1 MDIAN
6 YYPQLLTDQLN
17 NAHVILIVILLIV
30 LILLLIYLFTVFRKL
45 KIIFSKV
52 DYLVEDVTY
61 KLELMNSTVETI
73 VKISN
78 YVDTFEAITKRN
90 VKAMARLAIRNRD
103 FAYKLFDKLKDF
115 ANKDNADNMA
125 KKTNKKT
132 PPQNKKTTAKKT
144 NVKPNLSKKGS
155 K

>member
-1 MDIAN
+1 MNIKN
-6 YYPQLLTDQLN
+6 YNFLLLTDKSNSTKMVL
-17 NAHVILIVILLIV
+17 VIILLIV

-52 DYLVEDVTY
+52 NYLVEDVTY

-78 YVDTFEAITKRN
+78 YIDTFEAITKRN
-90 VKAMARLAIRNRD
+90 VKAMTRLAIRNRD
-103 FAYKLFDKLKDF
+103 FAYKLFDKLKEFSEKDSKKEY
-115 ANKDNADNMA
+115 ANSNS
-125 KKTNKKT
+125 NKKT
-132 PPQNKKTTAKKT
+132 KKTDPRSNKT
-144 NVKPNLSKKGS
+144 FRKGAD

>member
-1 MDIAN
+1 MEIQN
-6 YYPQLLTDQLN
+6 YNFLLLTN
-17 NAHVILIVILLIV
+17 KTSTTKFSLIIILLIV

-52 DYLVEDVTY
+52 NYLVEDVTY

-90 VKAMARLAIRNRD
+90 VKAMTRLAIRNRD
-103 FAYKLFDKLKDF
+103 FAYKLFDKIKDF
-115 ANKDNADNMA
+115 AEKDNSKEPINKNAG
-125 KKTNKKT
+125 KKDK
-132 PPQNKKTTAKKT
+132 
-144 NVKPNLSKKGS
+144 KPNYKNPKNFRKDSDK
-155 K
+155 